1 MIHRKRFITV
11 VIGLMLASV
20 TAYAQANEK
29 VWHRRAAT
37 EREWLAERFKGQAG
51 EMAQQRRE
59 AINEAVKAIGLDRD
73 QVAKIREIGS
83 ERPPEGILALG
94 LREWRDGI
102 TAKLMAVLS
111 AEQKTRLE
119 GVKGAGSDSKALAGA
134 VLLGLAKR
142 PRQN

>member
-1 MIHRKRFITV
+1 MRRSGIV
-11 VIGLMLASV
+11 ALLPSGNGWPSAS
-20 TAYAQANEK
+20 
-29 VWHRRAAT
+29 
-37 EREWLAERFKGQAG
+37 KGRPARWPSSV
-51 EMAQQRRE
+51 ARLST
-59 AINEAVKAIGLDRD
+59 EAVKAIGLDRD